1 MVVWVAVAVLLAV
14 LFELPN
20 NDVHMSEN
28 VNFFVTLHDISCAIL
43 KPSKKWNS
51 NSSKEVRPMGS
62 ETQTSRRLVLLDSVV
77 SSK

>member
-1 MVVWVAVAVLLAV
+1 
-14 LFELPN
+14 
-20 NDVHMSEN
+20 MSGN
-28 VNFFVTLHDISCAIL
+28 VNFFVTYSDLNCAIV

-51 NSSKEVRPMGS
+51 ISSREVRPMGS